1 MSSHSSKTYYLK
13 IVRVF
18 RDSGILYFKT
28 SYLKIVGYSETVGF
42 STFNSSS
49 VGFDNPNTKRGGK
62 PKAYSSSLSLIL
74 VPIGVDGRSARR
86 HDLIENDNQPHNE
99 SLVVARL
106 HCQIEH
112 ISSQRYI

>member
-13 IVRVF
+13 IVGVF

-62 PKAYSSSLSLIL
+62 PKTYSSSLSHSGTHWSRWTFS
-74 VPIGVDGRSARR
+74 PTA
-86 HDLIENDNQPHNE
+86 
-99 SLVVARL
+99 
-106 HCQIEH
+106 
-112 ISSQRYI
+112 